1 MNTQSERSDMVDIR
15 LEISERG
22 IDRAVVAAADDAE
35 QAAAHLLLAR
45 ITPELRRLDNAIRT
59 KKS

>member
-1 MNTQSERSDMVDIR
+1 MIAYGETGNRVDIR

-22 IDRAVVAAADDAE
+22 IGRAVVAADDDA
-35 QAAAHLLLAR
+35 QQTAAHLLLAR
-45 ITPELRRLDNAIRT
+45 ITPELRQLNEAIRS